1 METPQKPNIKN
12 LPEGY
17 DIRWNPISSKWQMY
31 CVKGFSEKYLSK
43 NADKFIP
50 KPPVAKAKVG
60 GKKGKNESML
70 DAKRIGYDEFYTR
83 KEDIAEEVI
92 QYKEYFKGKTV
103 YCPCDKVY
111 NLGMSNFFVFF
122 ATYFKELGLEKLIC
136 TQYNPEGHGTVKSIT
151 ACTVSELESR
161 GIKWEWHGENGGD
174 KLPDESE
181 IPIDFLMG
189 DGSFD
194 SEECKKI
201 MLGESGD
208 GKDVIVCTNPPFSK
222 WKEFIKQ
229 VMDCGCGFLVLSNQN
244 AITYKETFQYIR
256 DNKMWI
262 GYKPLGSEMFFH
274 ITDEYKEEIVK
285 KKKEGS
291 GWKVINGEIMA
302 RVAVACWFTNLSNE
316 KRTNE
321 LYLSE
326 TYKGN
331 EEKYPNVVNMANC
344 IDIGHWKKNGKW
356 EGKLDM
362 IPKDYPHTMAVPI
375 TFLGKYNPEQF
386 EIVGCPDAD
395 VLPEGWNGMPQW
407 FIDAYYNQGNTGS
420 YKEGNRLDAFV
431 KDEKAV
437 VAFKRLLIK
446 NKKI

>member
-1 METPQKPNIKN
+1 
-12 LPEGY
+12 
-17 DIRWNPISSKWQMY
+17 MY

-194 SEECKKI
+194 SEECKK
-201 MLGESGD
+201 
-208 GKDVIVCTNPPFSK
+208 
-222 WKEFIKQ
+222 
-229 VMDCGCGFLVLSNQN
+229 
-244 AITYKETFQYIR
+244 
-256 DNKMWI
+256 
-262 GYKPLGSEMFFH
+262 
-274 ITDEYKEEIVK
+274 
-285 KKKEGS
+285 
-291 GWKVINGEIMA
+291 
-302 RVAVACWFTNLSNE
+302 
-316 KRTNE
+316 
-321 LYLSE
+321 
-326 TYKGN
+326 
-331 EEKYPNVVNMANC
+331 
-344 IDIGHWKKNGKW
+344 
-356 EGKLDM
+356 
-362 IPKDYPHTMAVPI
+362 
-375 TFLGKYNPEQF
+375 
-386 EIVGCPDAD
+386 
-395 VLPEGWNGMPQW
+395 
-407 FIDAYYNQGNTGS
+407 
-420 YKEGNRLDAFV
+420 
-431 KDEKAV
+431 
-437 VAFKRLLIK
+437 
-446 NKKI
+446 